1 MGSSHDVEEEEEKE
15 EEEGFR
21 IDTHPPFVEGYRKS
35 HSHGRR
41 HGFESGGQFWERSE
55 QKKILPPPHF
65 LASGATKY
73 CLDS

>member
-55 QKKILPPPHF
+55 QKKFLTPPPLF
-65 LASGATKY
+65 GQWGDKIL
-73 CLDS
+73 LR